1 LRKALAAEPTNERV
15 VIALATLL
23 TARKDCAA
31 ALEILKT
38 IPETAAVRDAV
49 AAARAAFVPKD
60 DFDKQLTDLLVRVK
74 TDEQA
79 KKEFLELL
87 EKMGPNDPR
96 TGDYRKKL
104 TTKLF

>member
-1 LRKALAAEPTNERV
+1 VGDFADRTKRLRGG
-15 VIALATLL
+15 
-23 TARKDCAA
+23 ARDSQDDS
-31 ALEILKT
+31 
-38 IPETAAVRDAV
+38 RDRSG
-49 AAARAAFVPKD
+49 ARRRGGRASAFVPKD

-104 TTKLF
+104 PTKLFCALPTRGFSAHIGR